1 MSRLCTTH
9 PSAQKLAAFGLG
21 KLAGAAADAIARHIE
36 SCDACRHEVENVPAD
51 PFLGL
56 IRSVGRPTPTPL
68 DLPPELAAHPRF
80 KVVREFT
87 SHLKERCLG
96 ADVVGRLNPGQQV
109 VKIVGEELTALMG
122 GAAGELSFS
131 PRPFVGYVAAG
142 L

>member
-1 MSRLCTTH
+1 MGATGAEKLARACPRGPTHRSSTKEESTMSRLCTTH

-80 KVVREFT
+80 KVVRE
-87 SHLKERCLG
+87 LG
-96 ADVVGRLNPGQQV
+96 RG
-109 VKIVGEELTALMG
+109 
-122 GAAGELSFS
+122 
-131 PRPFVGYVAAG
+131 
-142 L
+142 